1 MDLTPEH
8 CQPES
13 YCAAS
18 DYKILGSYKK
28 DKKAAIVKCL

>member
-1 MDLTPEH
+1 MNLTPDH
-8 CQPES
+8 SQPER
-13 YCAAS
+13 YCAAY